1 MHPVL
6 FDSSARL
13 LRGGSGGGKGG
24 GGGGYSGGS
33 GSSYYGGG
41 SRGSSYGRSGV
52 FLPYWFYTSRS
63 SVNGGEDEDT
73 IAVWVWIVLIL
84 IVLASIWYCYY
95 RAKKSSMEQTVVA
108 VNGDSEFDSAVAE
121 AKRNIAYSTP
131 SSTSSCDVVYQTY
144 SGTFDSSYSDR
155 GKTFTAELKLRLVN
169 DGSSGY
175 TIEGEGSDVDGF
187 TKVTDGFVTYG
198 GNAWWLETTYSGQD
212 SGLKV
217 LTQGAFDF
225 SINSFTGTWRSSSK
239 YQGNYLSFVGRNVT
253 KTLAGQGQDDIPVVQ
268 AESEQDI
275 PVAFATMEPE
285 TASAPPVSAYNQGG

>member
-1 MHPVL
+1 MHPV

-13 LRGGSGGGKGG
+13 LRGGSGGGGRGG

-41 SRGSSYGRSGV
+41 SRGSSYGGTGR

-63 SVNGGEDEDT
+63 SVNGGDDDDT

-84 IVLASIWYCYY
+84 IILASIWYCYY
-95 RAKKSSMEQTVVA
+95 RAKKSSTEQTVA
-108 VNGDSEFDSAVAE
+108 VNADSEFDRAVAE
-121 AKRNIAYSTP
+121 ARRNLAYTTP

-144 SGTFDSSYSDR
+144 GGTFDSSYSDR

-175 TIEGEGSDVDGF
+175 TIEGEGSDADGI

-198 GNAWWLETTYSGQD
+198 GNAWWLENTYSGQD

-225 SINSFTGTWRSSSK
+225 STNTFTGTWRSSSK
-239 YQGNYLSFVGRNVT
+239 YQGNYLSFAGRNVT
-253 KTLAGQGQDDIPVVQ
+253 KTLAGQGQEDIPVVQ
-268 AESEQDI
+268 AESEPDI
-275 PVAFATMEPE
+275 PVAFATVEPV
-285 TASAPPVSAYNQGG
+285 TASTPPSSAYNQGG